1 MRKNRNFASYI
12 SKKSYMRKK
21 LCALL
26 FSFLII
32 FSFSNVCNAQHDF
45 EIAKNVDIFVSILK
59 ELNAKYADEI
69 SPGDLT
75 KTAIDAM
82 LSSLD
87 PYTVYYPESQIED
100 YKMMTKGQY
109 GGIGALIQQHGDYIV
124 ISEPYEDC
132 PAQQAG
138 LMAGDRILSVNKQ
151 SMKNRSSSDVSE
163 YLKGQPGT
171 KINIE
176 VERYGQSKP
185 LSFDVTRKEIKF
197 PSVPYSGMVSD
208 EVGYIKLDQF
218 TEKASSE
225 VKEAFIKLKEQGMKY
240 LIFDLR
246 NNGGGLL
253 QEAVNIMNIFVDQ
266 GIMISE
272 TKGKLES
279 QHNVYKTRFPVTDK
293 SIPVV
298 VLVNEYSASAS
309 EIVSGAFQDLDRGVI
324 MGHKTFG
331 KGLVQNVL
339 PLSYNTSLKITIA
352 KYYIPSGRCVQNIEY
367 FKNDTI
373 TPSRTKIPDSLAVAY
388 KTKNGR
394 TVYDKGGVEPDVISP
409 DTVASN
415 LLLALVLN
423 NLIFDYATQYR
434 ATHATIPE
442 AKDFRVN
449 DEIYNDF
456 VHFLKDKEYTYTT
469 ETEKVMEE
477 LKEVAED
484 ERYFKDISALY
495 DSMKKKIEEEKSTEL
510 QKYKAEISDYL
521 ASEIISRY
529 YYQKG
534 KYVDML
540 RCDPE
545 ITAAKD
551 LLLNQVRYKSILGQK

>member
-1 MRKNRNFASYI
+1 
-12 SKKSYMRKK
+12 MRKK
-21 LCALL
+21 LWTLV

-32 FSFSNVCNAQHDF
+32 FSFSNVCKAQHDF

-132 PAQQAG
+132 PAHQAG

-171 KINIE
+171 KITIE

-185 LSFDVTRKEIKF
+185 LSFDVVRKEIKF

-225 VKEAFIKLKEQGMKY
+225 VKEAFVKLKEQGMKY

-266 GIMISE
+266 GTMISE

-293 SIPVV
+293 TIPVV

-324 MGHKTFG
+324 MGRKTFG

-339 PLSYNTSLKITIA
+339 PLSYNTSMKITIA

-367 FKNDTI
+367 FKNDTL
-373 TPSRTKIPDSLAVAY
+373 TPTRTKIPDSLAVAY

-456 VHFLKDKEYTYTT
+456 IHFLKDKEYTYTT
-469 ETEKVMEE
+469 ETEKVLED

-484 ERYFKDISALY
+484 EQYFKDISALY

-545 ITAAKD
+545 ISAAKD
-551 LLLNQVRYKSILGQK
+551 LLLNQARYKSILGQK

>member
-1 MRKNRNFASYI
+1 MLSLVI
-12 SKKSYMRKK
+12 
-21 LCALL
+21 L
-26 FSFLII
+26 FSLTDT
-32 FSFSNVCNAQHDF
+32 CRAQQDF

-75 KTAIDAM
+75 NTAIDAM

-100 YKMMTKGQY
+100 YKIMTKGQY
-109 GGIGALIQQHGDYIV
+109 GGIGALIQQHGEYIV

-132 PAQQAG
+132 PAHQAG

-151 SMKNRSSSDVSE
+151 SMKNRSSADVSE

-171 KINIE
+171 KITIE

-185 LSFDVTRKEIKF
+185 LTFDVVRKEIKF
-197 PSVPYSGMVSD
+197 PSVPYSGMVGD

-218 TEKASSE
+218 TDKASSE
-225 VKEAFIKLKEQGMKY
+225 VKDAFVKLKEQGMKY

-266 GIMISE
+266 GTMIAE

-293 SIPVV
+293 NIPVV

-324 MGHKTFG
+324 MGRKTFG
-331 KGLVQNVL
+331 KGLVQNIL

-367 FKNDTI
+367 FKNDTL
-373 TPSRTKIPDSLAVAY
+373 TPSHTKIPDSLAVAY

-415 LLLALVLN
+415 LLLALVIN
-423 NLIFDYATQYR
+423 NHIFDYATQYR

-442 AKDFRVN
+442 AKDFRVT
-449 DEIYNDF
+449 DEIYDDF
-456 VHFLKDKEYTYTT
+456 LHFLKDKEYTYTT
-469 ETEKVMEE
+469 ETEKVMED

-484 ERYFKDISALY
+484 EKYFEDISVLY
-495 DSMKKKIEEEKSTEL
+495 ENMKKKIEEEKSTEL

-529 YYQKG
+529 YFQKG

-545 ITAAKD
+545 ISAAKQ
-551 LLLNQVRYKSILGQK
+551 LLIDQPRYKSILGQK

>member
-1 MRKNRNFASYI
+1 
-12 SKKSYMRKK
+12 MRKK

-266 GIMISE
+266 GTMISE

-495 DSMKKKIEEEKSTEL
+495 DSMKKEIEEEKSTEL